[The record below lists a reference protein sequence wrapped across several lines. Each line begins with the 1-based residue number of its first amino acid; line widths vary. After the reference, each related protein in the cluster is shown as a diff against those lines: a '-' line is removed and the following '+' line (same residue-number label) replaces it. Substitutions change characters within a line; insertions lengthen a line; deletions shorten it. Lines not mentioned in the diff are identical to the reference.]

1 MARREG
7 GAPKKFTIP
16 SIEEIRQYGVNQ
28 EDNGPVLFNKSVP
41 TSFGGRRQDKPDE
54 HVVELQSAISSEA
67 MITNSVAIT
76 TVTSSST
83 TSPLTDSTTVTMTT
97 GSSYSIVANPVQK
110 NNPVVHFIRNI
121 PVMFDDVIPDFV
133 LGRTTCALFLSVR
146 YHKLHPNY
154 IHDRLKQLGRQY
166 TLRILLLLVDVV
178 ECQKTLQELTKI
190 SLLADCTLILSWSV
204 EEAARYLETYK
215 AYENKP
221 PDVLKERVESD
232 TSVARAIECL
242 TSVKKINKSNA
253 SMLVDAFKLLT
264 DDGEC
269 STCKLTSY
277 INCSMNHLYCRTNT
291 NVILEK

>member
-133 LGRTTCALFLSVR
+133 LGRTTCALFLR
-146 YHKLHPNY
+146 YWPTGNGCMKC
-154 IHDRLKQLGRQY
+154 IHACMCGFS
-166 TLRILLLLVDVV
+166 
-178 ECQKTLQELTKI
+178 I
-190 SLLADCTLILSWSV
+190 SHVPVW
-204 EEAARYLETYK
+204 
-215 AYENKP
+215 
-221 PDVLKERVESD
+221 
-232 TSVARAIECL
+232 
-242 TSVKKINKSNA
+242 
-253 SMLVDAFKLLT
+253 
-264 DDGEC
+264 
-269 STCKLTSY
+269 
-277 INCSMNHLYCRTNT
+277 
-291 NVILEK
+291 